1 MDIEARSLSYS
12 HWHLASRGQ
21 AQADSQVASME
32 SETPEHAV
40 SKEPTS
46 LEGVNYSKHS
56 FLAEPACLSLHLGA
70 MPEVP
75 PLAYSS
81 RTNLLVGRTALRPLV
96 VIFCPLWLRPH
107 FDIVPRMLGR
117 GCHLLARRI
126 G

>member
-1 MDIEARSLSYS
+1 MDIEARSLSYA

-21 AQADSQVASME
+21 ALADSPVASME
-32 SETPEHAV
+32 SETPEHIV

-46 LEGVNYSKHS
+46 LEEVNYSKHS

-81 RTNLLVGRTALRPLV
+81 QNQPAYRQNHVASLSCHFLPSLVAAPLRYSP
-96 VIFCPLWLRPH
+96 
-107 FDIVPRMLGR
+107 
-117 GCHLLARRI
+117 
-126 G
+126 